1 VGAHD
6 QAGVAVI
13 GRRMALW
20 IALGCAVRPIAAQR
34 VDSSVVA
41 RNDSVSIRLI
51 DVDVR
56 AAVQALAR
64 YLDRPVVFG
73 TITASRVT
81 IETPT
86 PVPATG
92 VLQLLRGVLQTQN
105 LELIEEQSMYRVRA
119 REQAPVPAAPSPAQ
133 AQQGPIELFIVRL
146 RHAKAAD
153 VAATVNALYGQASA
167 LGELGA
173 MPPSLGEQLRQ
184 QQVPPV
190 GAQPQARPGAQV
202 QSGALTGDVTIVPE
216 PRANSLLIR
225 ASRADFDILQ
235 AAIQQID
242 VRPLQVLIEVQIAEV
257 RKDRN
262 FDLGIDA
269 TMPKHKVG
277 SGNASVQ
284 GSVTGGG
291 LGDFV
296 LRLMSFGAIDIDATL
311 RAAEARGDVSIVSR
325 PVIITAN
332 NKRAEIVVG
341 SERPFVQV
349 SRSLPT
355 DSPLRDAII
364 QYRQV
369 GTRLFVIP
377 TISDDGFVM
386 LEVLQEVNAATTETA
401 FNAPVISTRS
411 VQTNLLIRDGQTVA
425 LGGLSD
431 RQRDV
436 NQQGVPLLSR
446 IPLLGGLFGR
456 ASRRATETELF
467 LFITPRLMRNDE
479 DAQDLTAPLLERAKK
494 VKP

>member
-1 VGAHD
+1 MGAHD
-6 QAGVAVI
+6 QADVAMMWSRVV
-13 GRRMALW
+13 LVL
-20 IALGCAVRPIAAQR
+20 ALGFAARAIGAQR

-73 TITASRVT
+73 SITGSRVT

-86 PVPATG
+86 PIPATG

-105 LELIEEQSMYRVRA
+105 LELVEEQGLYRVRA
-119 REQAPVPAAPSPAQ
+119 REPAAPPPAATPAQ
-133 AQQGPIELFIVRL
+133 ARQALIELFIVRL

-173 MPPSLGEQLRQ
+173 APSTLGEQLRQ

-190 GAQPQARPGAQV
+190 GAQPQARAVSQG
-202 QSGALTGDVTIVPE
+202 QSGALTGDVTIVPDA
-216 PRANSLLIR
+216 RANSLLIR
-225 ASRADFDILQ
+225 ASRTDFELLA

-242 VRPLQVLIEVQIAEV
+242 VRPLQVLIEVLIAEV
-257 RKDRN
+257 RRDRN
-262 FDLGIDA
+262 FDLGLDL

-284 GSVTGGG
+284 GSVAGGG

-296 LRLMSFGAIDIDATL
+296 LRLMSFGSIDFDATL

-325 PVIITAN
+325 PVVITAN

-364 QYRQV
+364 QYREV

-377 TISDDGFVM
+377 TISEDGFVM

-467 LFITPRLMRNDE
+467 LFITPRIMRNDE
-479 DAQDLTAPLLERAKK
+479 DAQNLTAPLLERAKK

>member
-1 VGAHD
+1 MIWPRV
-6 QAGVAVI
+6 V
-13 GRRMALW
+13 LS
-20 IALGCAVRPIAAQR
+20 IALGCALRTSSAQR

-64 YLDRPVVFG
+64 YLDRPVAFG
-73 TITASRVT
+73 TISGSRVT
-81 IETPT
+81 IETPA
-86 PVPATG
+86 PVPTAG
-92 VLQLLRGVLQTQN
+92 VLQLLRGVLRTQN
-105 LELIEEQSMYRVRA
+105 LELVEAEGLYRVQA
-119 REQAPVPAAPSPAQ
+119 REQPAPPQAAPQQPV
-133 AQQGPIELFIVRL
+133 QQGPIELFIVRL

-153 VAATVNALYGQASA
+153 VAATLNALYGQASA

-173 MPPSLGEQLRQ
+173 PPPTLGDQLRQ

-190 GAQPQARPGAQV
+190 GAQPPARPAGQAQA
-202 QSGALTGDVTIVPE
+202 GALTGDVTIVPDA
-216 PRANSLLIR
+216 RANSLLIR
-225 ASRADFDILQ
+225 ASRNDFQLLE

-242 VRPLQVLIEVQIAEV
+242 VRPLQVLIEVLIAEV
-257 RKDRN
+257 RRDRN
-262 FDLGIDA
+262 FDLGLEV

-284 GSVTGGG
+284 GSVAGGG

-296 LRLMSFGAIDIDATL
+296 LKLMSFGSIDLDATL

-325 PVIITAN
+325 PVVITAN

-349 SRSLPT
+349 SRTLPT

-364 QYRQV
+364 QYREV

-377 TISDDGFVM
+377 TISEDGFVM

-436 NQQGVPLLSR
+436 NQQGVPLFSR

-467 LFITPRLMRNDE
+467 LFITPRVIRNDE
-479 DAQDLTAPLLERAKK
+479 DAEELTAPLLERAKK